1 MPISNIFSKDFILH
15 KWNHSGFQK
24 YLRNTSWML
33 FAQMFSLVVAFFISA
48 WLARYFGPEKY
59 GMFSYAV
66 AFVSMFSFIVNLG
79 VDSLLSKELVSNP
92 KERESLMGTGI
103 GIKFAGALVA
113 MLCVLLSSFI
123 FVKDESVRLLIIVYS
138 LVFAF
143 EPLNLINVF
152 FQSQVKSKIIS
163 IVKIYVLV
171 ISSVLKISLIL
182 LGLSVVWLTTIFVV
196 ESFFANILL
205 VYFYRREGLSIFNWK
220 LKPALAYK
228 MLSSS
233 VFLVLASA
241 CNYILTKVDQLMIG
255 SLLGNVE
262 VGLYAVAVRFVDIW
276 YFIPVILTGSL
287 FPAIVNSRLVDR
299 RAYIRRIKFFFYLMF
314 TIGVLVSL
322 VSWFIAPFVINYL
335 FGAQYFSSIHIV
347 QVYSLSSIGVCLGWG
362 IQNYLL
368 SDGKI
373 KQIFIY
379 YFTAMCLSL
388 ILNFLLIGEMGVI
401 GGAYAAVISTISTSV
416 VFILINLY
424 KVRFSYIMKTN

>member
-1 MPISNIFSKDFILH
+1 MPISTIFSKDFILQ

-24 YLRNTSWML
+24 YLKNTSWML

-79 VDSLLSKELVSNP
+79 VDSLLSKELVSSP
-92 KERESLMGTGI
+92 EEKESLMGTGI
-103 GIKFAGALVA
+103 GIKFIGSVVA
-113 MLCVLLSSFI
+113 MMLVSISSFVFI
-123 FVKDESVRLLIIVYS
+123 EDESMRLLIIIYS

-171 ISSVLKISLIL
+171 ISSILKIFLIL
-182 LGLSVVWLTTIFVV
+182 SGLSVVWLAIIFVA

-205 VYFYRREGLSIFNWK
+205 VYFYQRESLSIFNWK

-233 VFLVLASA
+233 IFLILASA
-241 CNYILTKVDQLMIG
+241 CNYVFMKADQLMIG
-255 SLLGNVE
+255 TLLGNVE

-287 FPAIVNSRLVDR
+287 FPAIVNSRQTNR
-299 RAYIRRIKFFFYLMF
+299 YTYIRRIKFFFYLMAV
-314 TIGVLVSL
+314 IGVLVSL
-322 VSWFIAPFVINYL
+322 VSWFIAPIVINYL

-347 QVYSLSSIGVCLGWG
+347 QIYSLSSIGVCLGWG

-368 SDGKI
+368 SDGKV

-379 YFTAMCLSL
+379 YFAAMCLSL
-388 ILNFLLIGEMGVI
+388 TLNFLLIQEIGVI
-401 GGAYAAVISTISTSV
+401 GGAYAAVISAISTPV
-416 VFILINLY
+416 VFILLNLY
-424 KVRFSYIMKTN
+424 KARFSYIMKVN